1 MFMYDE
7 KKALAA
13 LLYLAGKE
21 GAIDLYALVKT
32 IYFADKAH
40 LKKWGRTITGDQY
53 VRMNHGPVPN
63 AIYDIIKSARG
74 DNDWR
79 TNLKCILRME
89 NNMVTPLVEPDMD
102 EFSESDIE
110 ELDIAFES
118 HAHKGFRQLKR
129 DSHDSVYNKSR
140 DYYVKMEELAEDDIE
155 LIGHIRKQ
163 ESDQAF
169 FENW

>member
-1 MFMYDE
+1 MFDE
-7 KKALAA
+7 KKAVSA
-13 LLYLAGKE
+13 LLYLAGKK
-21 GAIDLYALVKT
+21 GAIDLYALVKI

-53 VRMNHGPVPN
+53 VRMDHGPVPN

-79 TNLKCILRME
+79 SDLKSILQVE
-89 NNMVTPLVEPDMD
+89 NNMVAPLVEPDLD

-110 ELDIAFES
+110 ELDRAFES
-118 HAHKGFRQLKR
+118 YAHKSFSQLKH
-129 DSHDSVYNKSR
+129 DSHDSVYNKSSNFYIKTE
-140 DYYVKMEELAEDDIE
+140 DLAEDDLE
-155 LIGHIRKQ
+155 LIAHIRKQ

-169 FENW
+169 FEKW